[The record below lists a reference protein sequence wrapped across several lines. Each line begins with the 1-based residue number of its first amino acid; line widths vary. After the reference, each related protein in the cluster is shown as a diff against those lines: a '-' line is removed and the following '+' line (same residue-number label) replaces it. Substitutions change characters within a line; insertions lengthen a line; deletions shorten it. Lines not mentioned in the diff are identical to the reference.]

1 MGKMRIKKEEA
12 TTEEA
17 APKGAMKSPR
27 RSKKKVVSREALVYI
42 KSSFNNTIVN
52 FVDQSGGTIC
62 WSSAGSSGF
71 KGTKKSTPYAASVVA
86 ANAANL
92 AKDCGV
98 EKVKVYIKGIGPG
111 RESAARAVASSGIEV
126 LAIEDKTPVPH
137 NGCRAKKARRP

>member
-1 MGKMRIKKEEA
+1 MRIKKEVEGS
-12 TTEEA
+12 EGG
-17 APKGAMKSPR
+17 PKISKRPR
-27 RSKKKVVSREALVYI
+27 RAKKRLQFKEGSVYI

-52 FVDQSGGTIC
+52 FVDPNGGTVC

-92 AKDCGV
+92 AKECGM
-98 EKVKVYIKGIGPG
+98 ERVKVYVKGIGPG
-111 RESAARAVASSGIEV
+111 RESAVRAIAAAGIEV
-126 LAIEDKTPVPH
+126 ISIEDRTPIPH

>member
-1 MGKMRIKKEEA
+1 MGKMRIKKEVAGDEGGKLA
-12 TTEEA
+12 
-17 APKGAMKSPR
+17 KKPR
-27 RSKKKVVSREALVYI
+27 RAKRKLQFKEGSVYI

-52 FVDQSGGTIC
+52 FVDPDGGTVC

-92 AKDCGV
+92 AKECGL
-98 EKVKVYIKGIGPG
+98 ERVKAYVKGIGPG
-111 RESAARAVASSGIEV
+111 RESAVRAIASAGIEIIS
-126 LAIEDKTPVPH
+126 IEDRTPVPH